1 MGPIFMMLPAQF
13 FISTQSDGIVSFI
26 SQDAAPEAFRSPDAR
41 AQGFELNDL
50 AVVYEEIHLR
60 AVVLDVPLEDLRVGG
75 LEHDLLQ
82 AERVDDLSY
91 RVGAPSLDVLGD
103 SFRFDHQHV
112 GPGLQKTLC
121 LPDGPF
127 HVARPFGLQFG
138 YGGRPAGAEL
148 DADFRLGF
156 EPGLLRLF
164 NQPQEVFHRRRD
176 EAAEAFDD
184 VEAQLPPPPDVALA
198 VLRAVRQD
206 ALDEASGRAHHLVS
220 VTEVYQLFD
229 RPARHEREG
238 ASGEFE
244 AVHIIPHR
252 LQHVLQI
259 ALAHRRVIRPA
270 YLGHAALSR
279 LGLALVEL

>member
-1 MGPIFMMLPAQF
+1 MLPEAF

-60 AVVLDVPLEDLRVGG
+60 AVVLDVPREDL
-75 LEHDLLQ
+75 
-82 AERVDDLSY
+82 

-103 SFRFDHQHV
+103 SFRFDHEHV
-112 GPGLQKTLC
+112 GPGLQKTLR
-121 LPDGPF
+121 LPDSPF

-138 YGGRPAGAEL
+138 YGGGPAGPEL

-156 EPGLLRLF
+156 EPRLLCLF

-176 EAAEAFDD
+176 EAAGDFDD
-184 VEAQLPPPPDVALA
+184 VEAQLPALADVA
-198 VLRAVRQD
+198 VNGFRAVRQD
-206 ALDEASGRAHHLVS
+206 ALDEASGRDHHLVF

-244 AVHIIPHR
+244 AVHISPHR

-270 YLGHAALSR
+270 YLGHAALPR
-279 LGLALVEL
+279 LRLALVEL

>member
-1 MGPIFMMLPAQF
+1 MLPEAF

-60 AVVLDVPLEDLRVGG
+60 AVVLDVPREDLRVGG

-82 AERVDDLSY
+82 AERVDDLSD

-103 SFRFDHQHV
+103 SFRFDHEHV
-112 GPGLQKTLC
+112 GPGLQKTLR
-121 LPDGPF
+121 LPDSPF

-138 YGGRPAGAEL
+138 YGGGPAGPEL

-156 EPGLLRLF
+156 EPRLLCLF

-176 EAAEAFDD
+176 EAAGDFDD
-184 VEAQLPPPPDVALA
+184 VEAQLPALADVA
-198 VLRAVRQD
+198 VDGFRAVRQD
-206 ALDEASGRAHHLVS
+206 ALD
-220 VTEVYQLFD
+220 
-229 RPARHEREG
+229 G

-244 AVHIIPHR
+244 AVHISPHR

-270 YLGHAALSR
+270 YLGHAALPR
-279 LGLALVEL
+279 LRLALVEL